1 MVHLGGVRPARIAPA
16 VAQQG
21 HHQKCA
27 ERDLENPADLRE
39 ELRHPVR
46 QRLCLGGI
54 RSFCHESV

>member
-1 MVHLGGVRPARIAPA
+1 MRPARIAPA

-21 HHQKCA
+21 HHQKSA